1 LQGQTIFVLL
11 DSSHK
16 HMNYFKKRIQSF
28 GHAFRGIRTLFKKTP
43 NALIQ
48 LFAAVAAVV
57 LGFMLRISNGEW
69 LAVII
74 VIGFVFALE
83 AINTALETLADFTCN
98 KEMHA
103 SIREAKDLSAA
114 GVLIAS
120 LAALAVA
127 IVVFLPKIL

>member
-1 LQGQTIFVLL
+1 
-11 DSSHK
+11 
-16 HMNYFKKRIQSF
+16 MNYFKKRIQSF
-28 GHAFRGIRTLFKKTP
+28 GHAFRGICTLFKKTP

-83 AINTALETLADFTCN
+83 A
-98 KEMHA
+98 
-103 SIREAKDLSAA
+103 
-114 GVLIAS
+114 
-120 LAALAVA
+120 
-127 IVVFLPKIL
+127 